1 VARILAISAHPDD
14 EIFGAGYLASRV
26 AAGDELHL
34 LCTTRGEGGE
44 VGEPPVGPKSRLG
57 EFRVVE
63 MRNAARALGASSVE
77 FLPFV
82 DPWMEIGGEALAID
96 ATPREFRDAIVPHL
110 ERLRPDV
117 VVTHG
122 SNGEYGHPQHQYT
135 HLAVRAALAA
145 LRPWQPSELLT
156 WCANPGG
163 DAGEDRL
170 INRDDPADLV
180 LDITPWLERK
190 LGVVRA
196 HVSQHAMFLR
206 NNKTDRLE
214 DVVRRTEA
222 FRRWPLPETL
232 DVATI
237 TRPGGRGVDTWR

>member
-1 VARILAISAHPDD
+1 MARILAISAHPDD

-26 AAGDELHL
+26 AAGDELFL

-44 VGEPPVGPKSRLG
+44 VGEPPVGTKSRLG

-63 MRNAARALGASSVE
+63 MRNAAAALGAREVE
-77 FLPFV
+77 FLDFV

-96 ATPREFRDAIVPHL
+96 AQPRELRDAIVPHL
-110 ERLRPDV
+110 ERLRPEV

-122 SNGEYGHPQHQYT
+122 SNGEYGHPQHAYT
-135 HLAVRAALAA
+135 HRVVRAALSS

-163 DAGEDRL
+163 DQSDRL
-170 INRDDPADLV
+170 INHDDPADFV
-180 LDITPWLERK
+180 IDISPWFDRK
-190 LGVVRA
+190 LAVVEA
-196 HVSQHAMFLR
+196 HLSQQAMFLR
-206 NNKTDRLE
+206 NNRTDNLA
-214 DVVRRTEA
+214 DVIRRTEA

-232 DVATI
+232 DLADVE
-237 TRPGGRGVDTWR
+237 RPGGREVDTWR